1 MKQIII
7 ASALMIVATLGT
19 ALSQS
24 KVSQSNYSV
33 EIREAGAIKANAA
46 AAVEV
51 TLVPMGG
58 YIVNGK
64 YATKLTMTAPA
75 GVTLP
80 KSTMTKT
87 DATTFGD
94 KKVVFKVPF
103 TATAVGKKELKAV
116 LQFSMTLASTVVVQK
131 EQLSLMVD
139 VK

>member
-1 MKQIII
+1 
-7 ASALMIVATLGT
+7 
-19 ALSQS
+19 
-24 KVSQSNYSV
+24 
-33 EIREAGAIKANAA
+33 
-46 AAVEV
+46 
-51 TLVPMGG
+51 
-58 YIVNGK
+58 
-64 YATKLTMTAPA
+64 MTAPA